1 MYRAATATIGPD
13 FPVQFDTGNSI
24 TLQPSSA
31 EDGWKI
37 DPLFPPVVRKL
48 LYQYIHCRS
57 EVVLAFIQI
66 MKEDVDSCGT
76 RNEFPHCELSA
87 EWTRPDELP
96 SHLKREVL
104 LEGAKKPYD
113 HFLIVIDTPLSGI
126 S

>member
-1 MYRAATATIGPD
+1 M
-13 FPVQFDTGNSI
+13 
-24 TLQPSSA
+24 
-31 EDGWKI
+31 
-37 DPLFPPVVRKL
+37 
-48 LYQYIHCRS
+48 
-57 EVVLAFIQI
+57 LAFIQI

-96 SHLKREVL
+96 SHLKREVI

-113 HFLIVIDTPLSGI
+113 RFLIVIDTPLPGI